1 MREIVFATHNPG
13 KLKELQAMVPKDIIL
28 KSLDEIGCHEE
39 IPETADTFE
48 GNALLKAEY
57 VRNTYRLPCFADDS
71 GLEVNALN
79 GAPGVYTARYA
90 GPNCSSADNMD
101 KLLSALDDKEDRS
114 AQFVCVIALVLN
126 GQEHFFKGV
135 CIGEILHKR
144 IGNGGFGYDP
154 IFKPEGYDRSFA
166 QMNLDEKADISHR
179 GKAVAQLIEF
189 LSART

>member
-1 MREIVFATHNPG
+1 MKEIVFATHNPG

-28 KSLDEIGCHEE
+28 KSLDEIGCYEE
-39 IPETADTFE
+39 IPETASTFE

-57 VRNTYRLPCFADDS
+57 VKNTYGLACFADDS
-71 GLEVNALN
+71 GLEVNALD

-90 GPNCSSADNMD
+90 GLNCSSDENMD
-101 KLLSALDDKEDRS
+101 KLLAALEDKEDRT

-135 CIGEILHKR
+135 CKGEILLER
-144 IGNGGFGYDP
+144 TGNGGFGYDP
-154 IFKPEGYDRSFA
+154 IFKPEGFDRSFA
-166 QMNLDEKADISHR
+166 QMSLDEKALISHR

-189 LSART
+189 LSTRT